1 MLRPFFS
8 LATPLLRYSMN
19 IRWFEWN
26 QFSLST
32 SSNLMSSLMSTS
44 SSLVIFNKVSNGG
57 CDELVH
63 HLDTVVGA
71 HPSCLES
78 QRLDFFFSTNI
89 TFSLL
94 RSFFAAIVF
103 RLIFGTKI
111 HINIKIKDRIFKK
124 VSKSC
129 DFSEFHSLYM
139 LKIDKSCVKKWLNR
153 TLWV

>member
-1 MLRPFFS
+1 
-8 LATPLLRYSMN
+8 
-19 IRWFEWN
+19 
-26 QFSLST
+26 
-32 SSNLMSSLMSTS
+32 MSTS

-103 RLIFGTKI
+103 RLIIGPKI
-111 HINIKIKDRIFKK
+111 HNIIIIVSVTNCISNNFVLNGRK
-124 VSKSC
+124 VVSTI
-129 DFSEFHSLYM
+129 L
-139 LKIDKSCVKKWLNR
+139 
-153 TLWV
+153 